1 MQIQMRKEFE
11 QMIINN
17 QGRIRYI
24 ASRYS
29 HDGEFDDMY
38 QEILLQLWRS
48 FESFNGESKQ
58 ETWVFKVA
66 LNTACTFVRAAVKQK
81 EIKQSPL
88 HQSMQELQPTQE
100 SCQADILNRFMDGLN
115 DTDASLLMM
124 YLDGLSSDDSA
135 TVLGISSNAVRS
147 RIKRIKNE
155 FETNY
160 IGD

>member
-1 MQIQMRKEFE
+1 MQIRMRKEFK

-29 HDGEFDDMY
+29 HDGEYDDLH

-48 FESFNGESKQ
+48 FESFSGESKQ
-58 ETWVFKVA
+58 ETWVFQVA
-66 LNTACTFVRAAVKQK
+66 LNTACTFVRAAAKQK
-81 EIKQSPL
+81 KIKQSPL
-88 HQSMQELQPTQE
+88 HQSMQELQPAQE
-100 SCQADILNRFMDGLN
+100 SCQADILNLFMDGLS

-135 TVLGISSNAVRS
+135 KVLGISSNAVRS

>member
-11 QMIINN
+11 LMIINN

-58 ETWVFKVA
+58 ETWVYKVA

-88 HQSMQELQPTQE
+88 HQSVQEIQPE
-100 SCQADILNRFMDGLN
+100 HENCQADILNRFMDGLS
-115 DTDASLLMM
+115 DIDASLLMM

>member
-1 MQIQMRKEFE
+1 MQIPMRKEFK

-29 HDGEFDDMY
+29 HDGEFEDMY

-48 FESFNGESKQ
+48 FESFSGESKQ
-58 ETWVFKVA
+58 ETWVYKVA

-88 HQSMQELQPTQE
+88 HQPTQELQPTQE
-100 SCQADILNRFMDGLN
+100 SCQADILNRFMDELS

-135 TVLGISSNAVRS
+135 KVLGISSNAVRS

>member
-1 MQIQMRKEFE
+1 MQIQMRKEFK
-11 QMIINN
+11 QMIMNN

-48 FESFNGESKQ
+48 FESFSGESKQ

-88 HQSMQELQPTQE
+88 HQSMEELQPTQE
-100 SCQADILNRFMDGLN
+100 NCQADILNHFMDRLS

-135 TVLGISSNAVRS
+135 KVLGISSNAVRS
-147 RIKRIKNE
+147 RIKRIKDE

>member
-1 MQIQMRKEFE
+1 MQIQMRKEFK

-48 FESFNGESKQ
+48 FESFSGESKQ

-81 EIKQSPL
+81 EITQSPL
-88 HQSMQELQPTQE
+88 HQSMQDLQPTQE

-135 TVLGISSNAVRS
+135 KVLGISSNAVRS

>member
-1 MQIQMRKEFE
+1 MRKEFK
-11 QMIINN
+11 QMIMNN

-48 FESFNGESKQ
+48 FESFSGESKQ
-58 ETWVFKVA
+58 ETGVYKVA

-88 HQSMQELQPTQE
+88 HQPMQVLQPTQE
-100 SCQADILNRFMDGLN
+100 SCQADILDHFMDRLS

-135 TVLGISSNAVRS
+135 KVLGISSNAVRS

>member
-1 MQIQMRKEFE
+1 MRKEFK

-29 HDGEFDDMY
+29 HDGEFEDMY

-48 FESFNGESKQ
+48 FESFSGESKQ
-58 ETWVFKVA
+58 ETWVYKVA

-88 HQSMQELQPTQE
+88 HQPMQELQPTQE
-100 SCQADILNRFMDGLN
+100 SCQADILNRFMDELS

-135 TVLGISSNAVRS
+135 KVLGISSNAVRS

>member
-1 MQIQMRKEFE
+1 MQILMRKEFE

-29 HDGEFDDMY
+29 HGGEFDDMY

-58 ETWVFKVA
+58 ETWVYKVA

-88 HQSMQELQPTQE
+88 HQSTQE
-100 SCQADILNRFMDGLN
+100 IQPEHENCQADILNRFMDGLS
-115 DTDASLLMM
+115 DIDASLLML

>member
-1 MQIQMRKEFE
+1 MQIQMRKQFE

-24 ASRYS
+24 ASRYC

-48 FESFNGESKQ
+48 FESFSGESKQ

-88 HQSMQELQPTQE
+88 HQSIQALQPTQD
-100 SCQADILNRFMDGLN
+100 SCQADILNRFMDGLS
-115 DTDASLLMM
+115 DIDASLLMM

-135 TVLGISSNAVRS
+135 KVLGISSNAVRS

>member
-1 MQIQMRKEFE
+1 MQIQMRKQFE

-48 FESFNGESKQ
+48 FESFSGESKQ

-66 LNTACTFVRAAVKQK
+66 LNTACTFVRSAVKQK
-81 EIKQSPL
+81 EIKQSAL
-88 HQSMQELQPTQE
+88 HQSMQEVQPTQE

-135 TVLGISSNAVRS
+135 KVLGISSNAVRS

>member
-17 QGRIRYI
+17 RGRIRYI

-48 FESFNGESKQ
+48 FESFSGESKQ
-58 ETWVFKVA
+58 ETWVYKVA
-66 LNTACTFVRAAVKQK
+66 LNTACTFVRTAVKQK
-81 EIKQSPL
+81 EIKQSSL
-88 HQSMQELQPTQE
+88 HQSMPELQPTQE
-100 SCQADILNRFMDGLN
+100 SCQADILNRFMDGLS

-135 TVLGISSNAVRS
+135 KVLGISSNAVRS

-155 FETNY
+155 FETHY